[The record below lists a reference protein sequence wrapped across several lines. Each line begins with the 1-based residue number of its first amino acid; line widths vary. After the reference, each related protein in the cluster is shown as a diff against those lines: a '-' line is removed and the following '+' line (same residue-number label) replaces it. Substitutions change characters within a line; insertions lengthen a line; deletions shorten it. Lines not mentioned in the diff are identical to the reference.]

1 MTKRTTAAYLL
12 VMGLLAWQVNAV
24 QAQDIRKVVDANGV
38 IHYTNGPPEKDRP
51 VKMIKPPEVAPPP
64 ALPASDKQSKA
75 PLDPSKALG
84 DWPPKSLQ
92 SKPTVA
98 NGV

>member
-51 VKMIKPPEVAPPP
+51 VKVIRPSEVAPLP
-64 ALPASDKQSKA
+64 ASPASDKQSKA

-92 SKPTVA
+92 SKPTTV
-98 NGV
+98 N

>member
-1 MTKRTTAAYLL
+1 MTKRTTTAYLL
-12 VMGLLAWQVNAV
+12 VMCLLAWQVNAV

-51 VKMIKPPEVAPPP
+51 VRVIKPPEVAPPP
-64 ALPASDKQSKA
+64 ASPASDKQSKA

-92 SKPTVA
+92 GKPTAV
-98 NGV
+98 N

>member
-51 VKMIKPPEVAPPP
+51 VRVIKPPEVAPPP
-64 ALPASDKQSKA
+64 ASPASDKQSKA

-92 SKPTVA
+92 GKPTAV
-98 NGV
+98 N

>member
-1 MTKRTTAAYLL
+1 MTKRTTTAYLL
-12 VMGLLAWQVNAV
+12 VMGLLALQVNLA

-38 IHYTNGPPEKDRP
+38 VHYTNEPPEKDSP
-51 VKMIKPPEVAPPP
+51 VKVIRPPEVAPPP
-64 ALPASDKQSKA
+64 ALPASDKSTKA

-92 SKPTVA
+92 SKPAAA
-98 NGV
+98 N

>member
-1 MTKRTTAAYLL
+1 
-12 VMGLLAWQVNAV
+12 MGLLALQVNAV

-38 IHYTNGPPEKDRP
+38 TQYTNEPPEKDRP
-51 VKMIKPPEVAPPP
+51 VKVIKPPEVAP
-64 ALPASDKQSKA
+64 LPASPVSEKSSKA

-92 SKPTVA
+92 SKPTAA
-98 NGV
+98 N